1 MASDA
6 RTSETTV
13 PGATSASIAKE
24 YVDAGGVRTYYEVEG
39 TGEPLVMLHGGL
51 CAIETFGA
59 LRSGL
64 VERHRVFLPE
74 RRGHGRTPDV
84 EGPFSYEVMARDT
97 IAFMDAI
104 ALESA
109 HILGWSD
116 GASVGLLTALHRPD
130 LVRKLV
136 LIGQPANLDGIHTE
150 FREMLRLEQMPA
162 GVLPPMLKEL
172 YAAVSPDGP
181 EHWDVVV
188 DKAWQMFRTEPDL
201 EIDELTNVSA
211 RTLLLLGDND
221 IVTIPHAEEMHRAL
235 PESEIV
241 VVAGATHGL
250 PMEKPDVVSRLV
262 LDFLAGDS
270 AGGP

>member
-6 RTSETTV
+6 HTSETTV
-13 PGATSASIAKE
+13 PGEASARIAKE

-39 TGEPLVMLHGGL
+39 AGEPLVMLHGGL

-59 LRSGL
+59 LRSAL
-64 VERHRVFLPE
+64 VERHRIYLPE

-84 EGPFSYEVMARDT
+84 EGPYSYEVMARDT

-116 GASVGLLTALHRPD
+116 GASVGLLTALQRPD

-136 LIGQPANLDGIHTE
+136 LIGQPANLDGIQAE
-150 FREMLRLEQMPA
+150 FLEMLKLEKMPQEM
-162 GVLPPMLKEL
+162 LPPMLKEI

-188 DKAWQMFRTEPDL
+188 DKAWQMFRIEPNL
-201 EIDELTNVSA
+201 EIAELGNVSA
-211 RTLLLLGDND
+211 PTLLLLGEND
-221 IVTIPHAEEMHRAL
+221 IVTIPHAEEMHQAL
-235 PESEIV
+235 PESKLV
-241 VVAGATHGL
+241 VVPGATHGL
-250 PMEKPDVVSRLV
+250 PMEKPEVVSQLV

-270 AGGP
+270 AEGP